1 MIESSNRPNNISLIL
16 PKPEHV
22 TISLYA
28 PPPKKKTFR
37 KQRKQKLKLLVW
49 TTKMISKKE
58 LIDTAEGSGNL
69 KENVISSS

>member
-28 PPPKKKTFR
+28 KKKKIF
-37 KQRKQKLKLLVW
+37 QKTEKAKIKAATLDHKNDQQKG
-49 TTKMISKKE
+49 T
-58 LIDTAEGSGNL
+58 D
-69 KENVISSS
+69 